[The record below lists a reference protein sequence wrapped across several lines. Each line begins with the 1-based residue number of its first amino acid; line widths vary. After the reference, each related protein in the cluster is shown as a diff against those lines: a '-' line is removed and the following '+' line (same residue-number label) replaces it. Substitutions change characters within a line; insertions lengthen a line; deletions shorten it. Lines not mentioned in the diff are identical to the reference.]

1 MEFLDW
7 DDLRHMN
14 FLDHYLDDLF
24 RNSDDS
30 LLDNWNL
37 NSTIYN
43 LFNLDNLFHNNVF
56 NHFNVLDLDDWHQF
70 LSNHFDLFD
79 YCFNWFDGNWFLDN
93 FSHLDN
99 LLDDGFNWNNLLNV
113 DRNFLDDLFHCDGS
127 LSNNFE

>member
-1 MEFLDW
+1 MNIFDILNDGLLNFHNLSLIDNLLMEFLDW

-79 YCFNWFDGNWFLDN
+79 YCFN
-93 FSHLDN
+93 
-99 LLDDGFNWNNLLNV
+99 
-113 DRNFLDDLFHCDGS
+113 
-127 LSNNFE
+127 